1 MLVALF
7 SSGNSADAQNDIAQ
21 IRYIEVTGSAEQEV
35 EPDEIILSISIE
47 EYLKESFDQN
57 TQFRDYK
64 KKASVTEIEQTLFSD
79 LRKIGITKEQIKT
92 SEIGN
97 QWRYP
102 QYGKDFLFSKN
113 YNLILNDFKM
123 VDKVINSINSKGISG
138 ITIKDLKNKN
148 IAEFRKS
155 VKTEALKAAKEK
167 ATYLLQSIDKKLGS
181 IISIT
186 EIADDSNLWY
196 KEENSSNVIL
206 PEYQNQ
212 QANNIRNIKLRYEI
226 KAKFEIE

>member
-1 MLVALF
+1 
-7 SSGNSADAQNDIAQ
+7 
-21 IRYIEVTGSAEQEV
+21 
-35 EPDEIILSISIE
+35 
-47 EYLKESFDQN
+47 
-57 TQFRDYK
+57 
-64 KKASVTEIEQTLFSD
+64 
-79 LRKIGITKEQIKT
+79 
-92 SEIGN
+92 
-97 QWRYP
+97 
-102 QYGKDFLFSKN
+102 
-113 YNLILNDFKM
+113 M